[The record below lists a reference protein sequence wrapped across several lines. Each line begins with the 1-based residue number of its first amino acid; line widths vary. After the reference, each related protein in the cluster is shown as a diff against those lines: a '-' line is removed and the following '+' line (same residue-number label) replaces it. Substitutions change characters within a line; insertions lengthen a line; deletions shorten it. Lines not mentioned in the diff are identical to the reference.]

1 MMYSVRLF
9 HVLLFSSALAGG
21 HPGLAQFVATAKA
34 FHRTSHQVESP
45 QALQLREVLNQFK
58 VRYQVDILFED
69 RLVSDHLVSPSSIE
83 QGVSVE
89 KNLASVLQ
97 PQGLRFTK
105 VKKGVFVVLADN
117 STTKGAAPVTNQ
129 APLPTGAPNTG
140 SLEITPVGQ
149 IQTKTVTTLTV
160 ADQTISGRV
169 TDDATGSGLPGVS
182 VVLKGTSRGTTTD
195 SDGNFR
201 LNVPDQNTGSTLT
214 LVFSFIGYATQE
226 ILVGNRNTINVTLAN
241 DNKTLN
247 EIVVVGYGTQ
257 NRRELTGSVAS
268 LQTQTIK
275 DQPVTNV
282 VEGLTGRMPGVLVQQ
297 NTGAPGNAPSIK
309 VRGLGSISA
318 GNGPLVVIDGQ
329 PLNSGS
335 TTNAGGLNQLNP
347 NDIDKIDVLKDASAT
362 AIYGSRGS
370 NGVIMITTKR
380 GKSGQTRINFDYYTG
395 IQEVSKKMNML
406 NAQQYAE
413 YSKEA
418 FNTAYLERVPGSSA
432 NDPNS
437 VRASGQRYR
446 YPRGEFAGVNFDDP
460 ASLKSYDY
468 QDMIF
473 RKAPI
478 SNYQLSA
485 SGGTEKVQY
494 FISGNYLNQQ
504 GIIKKSGIDRYTVRS
519 NIDAQL
525 SSKLKVGL
533 SFSPSFQAEDRVNS
547 DGHWASNGVI
557 NAALSLPPF
566 IPIYQAD
573 GVTYNSQAFYAAP
586 YDWPGIT
593 NPVANITEADN
604 RVTQLRLLGNA
615 YAELSIW
622 KSLRYRGTI
631 GGDLNY
637 LRQNQ
642 YQTSAMPL
650 NQLLPPNVSTGS
662 AYTSQNINWVTN
674 HTLSYTHDLGTTH
687 HLDALVGLESQRN
700 DYEESRISANNFPN
714 DIVRT
719 VNAGTIVSSAV
730 VSGSTLN
737 SGSYRDQWSLASYFA
752 RVTYSFKDR
761 YLFNASI
768 RRDGSSRFGLDKRFG
783 TFPSASVGWRII
795 EEPFMKSISAIS
807 DLKLR
812 VSYGLS
818 GNNAFRNNDGTT
830 NNYPAIGVISK
841 DNYVLGNALANGLA
855 TSSIANPQLSWEKSR
870 QTDVGLDLGL
880 FQNRILFT
888 VDYYK
893 RITTDLLLQVQVPTL
908 TGFSTAVRNIGQ
920 VENKGVE
927 FALST
932 RNINGAGSGFTWT
945 TDLNLSFNRN
955 KVLALGPTG
964 DPIRSGTGVGET
976 NITVIGQ
983 PLGSFY
989 GYQQLGIFQSQAE
1002 LDAYPHFADSRPGDV
1017 KFADVNGDGKLTA
1030 DDRTLIGNNQPD
1042 FIYGITNSLSFKGFD
1057 LSIVAQGVQGGQILN
1072 LSRRFYE
1079 NLEGN
1084 ANELTTVLNRW
1095 RSAQDPGD
1103 GKTPRANTRS
1113 TGNNNQVSSRWI
1125 ESATYFRIRNITLGY
1140 NVPRPV
1146 LQKIKAQTLRVY
1158 AGVQN
1163 AVTFSK
1169 YLSYNPE
1176 VSGYEGPLTGGVDYG
1191 SYPLA
1196 RTYTIGL
1203 NLGF

>member
-1 MMYSVRLF
+1 MMYAVPVFRL
-9 HVLLFSSALAGG
+9 LL
-21 HPGLAQFVATAKA
+21 PGLLLLGCPPGQAQFLAIAKSSPS
-34 FHRTSHQVESP
+34 RSVQGTSAQL
-45 QALQLREVLNQFK
+45 LQLRDVLSQLK
-58 VRYQVDILFED
+58 VRYKVDILFED
-69 RLVSDHLVSPSSIE
+69 RLVIDHLVAPTAVDPGASLES
-83 QGVSVE
+83 
-89 KNLASVLQ
+89 NLTNVLK
-97 PQGLRFTK
+97 PQGLHYTK
-105 VKKGVFVVLADN
+105 VKAGVYVVLANEKANKRAALLELDN
-117 STTKGAAPVTNQ
+117 LPVMGATTTSQTGLSSIS
-129 APLPTGAPNTG
+129 PLQVKA
-140 SLEITPVGQ
+140 
-149 IQTKTVTTLTV
+149 QTSMM
-160 ADQTISGRV
+160 ADQTITGRV
-169 TDDATGSGLPGVS
+169 TDGTTNNGLPGVS
-182 VVLKGTSRGTTTD
+182 VVVKGTSRGTTTD
-195 SDGNFR
+195 SDGNYR
-201 LNVPDQNTGSTLT
+201 VNVPDQNTGATLT

-226 ILVGNRNTINVTLAN
+226 VPVGNRTAVNVTLAN
-241 DNKTLN
+241 DDKSLN
-247 EIVVVGYGTQ
+247 EVVVVGYGTQ
-257 NRRELTGSVAS
+257 NRRELTSSVAS
-268 LQTQTIK
+268 IQTQSIK
-275 DQPVTNV
+275 DQPVTNI
-282 VEGLTGRMPGVLVQQ
+282 VEGLTGRMPGVLIQQ

-335 TTNAGGLNQLNP
+335 QTNAGGLNQLNP
-347 NDIDKIDVLKDASAT
+347 NDIEKIDVLKDASAT

-380 GKSGQTRINFDYYTG
+380 GKSGQSRINFDYYTG
-395 IQEVSKKMNML
+395 TQEVSKKMQML
-406 NAQQYAE
+406 NAQQFAAF
-413 YSKEA
+413 SKEA
-418 FNTAYLERVPGSSA
+418 FNTAYLERVPGSTA
-432 NDPNS
+432 TDPNS
-437 VRASGQRYR
+437 ARPSGQRYR

-460 ASLKSYDY
+460 SGLNTYDY

-473 RKAPI
+473 QRAPI

-494 FISGNYLNQQ
+494 FISGNYLKQD

-525 SSKLKVGL
+525 SSKLKVGV
-533 SFSPSFQAEDRVNS
+533 SFSPSFMAENRVNS
-547 DGHWASNGVI
+547 DGHWAGNGVI

-604 RVTQLRLLGNA
+604 RVTQLRLVGSA
-615 YAELSIW
+615 YSELAIW
-622 KSLRYRGTI
+622 KALRYRGTI

-642 YQTSAMPL
+642 YQTSAIVL
-650 NQLLPPNVSTGS
+650 NQLLPPNVSTGA
-662 AYTSQNINWVTN
+662 AYTNQNINWVTN
-674 HTLSYTHDLGTTH
+674 HTLGYTLDLGTTH

-700 DYEESRISANNFPN
+700 DFEESQITANNFPN

-719 VNAGTIVSSAV
+719 VNAGTIT
-730 VSGSTLN
+730 GGTSTRN
-737 SGSYRDQWSLASYFA
+737 QWSLASYFA
-752 RVTYSFKDR
+752 RVTYSYKDR
-761 YLFNASI
+761 YLFNASV
-768 RRDGSSRFGLDKRFG
+768 RRDGSSRFGSTSRFG

-795 EEPFMKSISAIS
+795 EEPFMKTVPVIS

-812 VSYGLS
+812 ASYGLS
-818 GNNAFRNNDGTT
+818 GNNAFTS
-830 NNYPAIGVISK
+830 NYPAIGVLSK

-855 TSSIANPQLSWEKSR
+855 TSSIANPQLGWERSR

-880 FQNRILFT
+880 FQNRILFS

-920 VENKGVE
+920 VENKGME
-927 FALST
+927 FSLST
-932 RNINGAGSGFTWT
+932 RNISGSGTGFTWT

-964 DPIRSGTGVGET
+964 DAIRSGTGVGET

-983 PLGSFY
+983 PLGSFF
-989 GYQQLGIFQSQAE
+989 GYQQLGIFQSQAD

-1042 FIYGITNSLSFKGFD
+1042 FIYGITNSFSFKGFD
-1057 LSIVAQGVQGGQILN
+1057 LNIVAQGVQGGQILN

-1084 ANELTTVLNRW
+1084 ANELTTVLGRW
-1095 RSAQDPGD
+1095 HSQQDPGD

-1113 TGNNNQVSSRWI
+1113 TGNNNQVSSRWV
-1125 ESATYFRIRNITLGY
+1125 ESASYFRIRNITLGY
-1140 NVPRPV
+1140 ALPRPV
-1146 LQKIKAQTLRVY
+1146 LQKIKVQTLRVY

-1163 AVTFSK
+1163 AVTISK
-1169 YLSYNPE
+1169 YLAYNPE

>member
-1 MMYSVRLF
+1 MFMMYSGRF
-9 HVLLFSSALAGG
+9 ICVLLLSSLLAAG
-21 HPGLAQFVATAKA
+21 HPGLAQLVATSDGFTRKTNLGDSPPLLV
-34 FHRTSHQVESP
+34 RT
-45 QALQLREVLNQFK
+45 QLE
-58 VRYQVDILFED
+58 
-69 RLVSDHLVSPSSIE
+69 
-83 QGVSVE
+83 
-89 KNLASVLQ
+89 A
-97 PQGLRFTK
+97 
-105 VKKGVFVVLADN
+105 
-117 STTKGAAPVTNQ
+117 
-129 APLPTGAPNTG
+129 
-140 SLEITPVGQ
+140 
-149 IQTKTVTTLTV
+149 V
-160 ADQTISGRV
+160 ADQTIGGRV
-169 TDDATGSGLPGVS
+169 TDGATGTGLPGVS
-182 VVLKGTSRGTTTD
+182 VVVKGTSRGTTTD
-195 SDGNFR
+195 TDGNYR
-201 LNVPDQNTGSTLT
+201 VTVPDQNAGNALT

-226 ILVGNRNTINVTLAN
+226 VIVGNRNAVNVTLTS
-241 DNKTLN
+241 DDKTLN

-268 LQTQTIK
+268 LQTQSIR

-282 VEGLTGRMPGVLVQQ
+282 VEGLTGRMPGVLIQQ

-318 GNGPLVVIDGQ
+318 GNGPLVVVDGQ

-347 NDIDKIDVLKDASAT
+347 NDIEKIDVLKDASAT

-370 NGVIMITTKR
+370 NGVIMVTTRR
-380 GKSGQTRINFDYYTG
+380 GKSGQSRINFDYYTG
-395 IQEVSKKMNML
+395 TQEISKKMDML
-406 NAQQYAE
+406 NAQQFAE
-413 YSKEA
+413 YSKETA
-418 FNTAYLERVPGSSA
+418 NTAYLERVPGSSI

-460 ASLKSYDY
+460 ASLTSYDY

-485 SGGTEKVQY
+485 SGGTEKIQY
-494 FISGNYLNQQ
+494 FISGNYLKQE

-525 SSKLKVGL
+525 SSKLKIGV
-533 SFSPSFQAEDRVNS
+533 SFSPTFMAENRANS
-547 DGHWASNGVI
+547 DGHWANNGII

-566 IPIYQAD
+566 IPVYQAN

-593 NPVANITEADN
+593 NPVANITEVDN
-604 RVTQLRLLGNA
+604 RVTQLRVLGNA

-642 YQTSAMPL
+642 YQTSAIAL

-674 HTLSYTHDLGTTH
+674 HTLSYTLDLGTTH

-700 DYEESRISANNFPN
+700 DYEENRVNANNFPN

-719 VNAGTIVSSAV
+719 VNAGTII
-730 VSGSTLN
+730 GGT
-737 SGSYRDQWSLASYFA
+737 SYRDQWTLASYFA
-752 RVTYSFKDR
+752 RVTYSYKDR
-761 YLFNASI
+761 YLLNASV
-768 RRDGSSRFGLDKRFG
+768 RSDGSSRFGLDSRFG

-795 EEPFMKSISAIS
+795 EESFMKTIPVIS
-807 DLKLR
+807 DLKVR
-812 VSYGLS
+812 ASYGLS

-830 NNYPAIGVISK
+830 NNYPAVGVLSK

-855 TSSIANPQLSWEKSR
+855 TSSIANPQLGWEKSR

-880 FQNRILFT
+880 FQNRVFFT
-888 VDYYK
+888 ADYYK

-920 VENKGVE
+920 VENKGME

-932 RNINGAGSGFTWT
+932 RNINGSGTGFTWT

-964 DPIRSGTGVGET
+964 DAIRSGTGVGET

-983 PLGSFY
+983 PLGSFF

-1002 LDAYPHFADSRPGDV
+1002 LDAYPHFSDSRPGDV

-1042 FIYGITNSLSFKGFD
+1042 FIYGITNSFSFKGFD
-1057 LSIVAQGVQGGQILN
+1057 LSVVAQGVQGGQILN

-1084 ANELTTVLNRW
+1084 ANELTTVLGRW
-1095 RSAQDPGD
+1095 HSAQDPGD
-1103 GKTPRANTRS
+1103 GKTPRANARS
-1113 TGNNNQVSSRWI
+1113 TGNNNQVSSRWV
-1125 ESATYFRIRNITLGY
+1125 ESASYFRIRNITLGY
-1140 NVPRPV
+1140 NLPRTV
-1146 LQKIKAQTLRVY
+1146 LQKIRVQTLRVF
-1158 AGVQN
+1158 AGAQN
-1163 AVTFSK
+1163 AITISK
-1169 YLSYNPE
+1169 YLAYNPE

-1196 RTYTIGL
+1196 RTYTIGV

>member
-1 MMYSVRLF
+1 MMYSVRLSR
-9 HVLLFSSALAGG
+9 VLLLGLFLTGG
-21 HPGLAQFVATAKA
+21 RVGLAQLVATTKVVG
-34 FHRTSHQVESP
+34 RPMYQTVSP
-45 QALQLREVLNQFK
+45 QTIQLREVLNQLK
-58 VRYQVDILFED
+58 SRYQVDILFED
-69 RLVSDHLVSPSSIE
+69 RLVSDQFVGA
-83 QGVSVE
+83 GVIDPAASLE
-89 KNLASVLQ
+89 RNLAKILTTR
-97 PQGLRFTK
+97 GLRYAK
-105 VKKGVFVVLADN
+105 VRSDVYVVLAD
-117 STTKGAAPVTNQ
+117 SRPQKPASGPELSLLPAPGGIAASPTELTQ
-129 APLPTGAPNTG
+129 PGQLPTR
-140 SLEITPVGQ
+140 
-149 IQTKTVTTLTV
+149 TVAVAT

-169 TDDATGSGLPGVS
+169 TDGATNGGLPGVS
-182 VVLKGTSRGTTTD
+182 VVVKGTSRGTTTD
-195 SDGNFR
+195 SDGNYR
-201 LNVPDQNTGSTLT
+201 VTVPDQNAGGALT

-226 ILVGNRNTINVTLAN
+226 VPVGNRTTVNVTLAS
-241 DNKTLN
+241 DDKTLN

-268 LQTQTIK
+268 LQTQTIR

-282 VEGLTGRMPGVLVQQ
+282 VEGLTGRMPGVLIQQ

-318 GNGPLVVIDGQ
+318 GNGPLIVVDGQ

-347 NDIDKIDVLKDASAT
+347 NDIEKIDVLKDASAT

-370 NGVIMITTKR
+370 NGVVMVTTKR
-380 GKSGQTRINFDYYTG
+380 GKSGQSRINVDYYTG
-395 IQEVSKKMNML
+395 TQEISKKMEML
-406 NAQQYAE
+406 TAQQFAE
-413 YSKEA
+413 FSKEA
-418 FNTAYLERVPGSSA
+418 FNTAYLERVAGA
-432 NDPNS
+432 QITDPNS
-437 VRASGQRYR
+437 ARPSGQRYR
-446 YPRGEFAGVNFDDP
+446 YPRGEFPGVNFDDP
-460 ASLKSYDY
+460 ASLTTYDY

-473 RKAPI
+473 RRAPI
-478 SNYQLSA
+478 SNYQVSA

-494 FISGNYLNQQ
+494 FISGNYLKQD

-519 NIDAQL
+519 NVDAQL

-533 SFSPSFQAEDRVNS
+533 SFSPSFMAENRVNS

-566 IPIYQAD
+566 IPIYQAN
-573 GVTYNSQAFYAAP
+573 GTTYNSQAFYAAP

-615 YAELSIW
+615 YAELAIW
-622 KSLRYRGTI
+622 KSLRYRGTV

-642 YQTSAMPL
+642 YQTSAIVL

-662 AYTSQNINWVTN
+662 AYANQNINWVTN
-674 HTLSYTHDLGTTH
+674 HTLSYTLDLGTTH
-687 HLDALVGLESQRN
+687 HMDALVGLESQRN
-700 DYEESRISANNFPN
+700 DFEESQINANNFPN

-719 VNAGTIVSSAV
+719 INAGTIT
-730 VSGSTLN
+730 GGTSTRN
-737 SGSYRDQWSLASYFA
+737 QWSLASYFA

-761 YLFNASI
+761 YLFNASV
-768 RRDGSSRFGLDKRFG
+768 RRDGSSRFGATSRFG

-795 EEPFMKSISAIS
+795 EEPFMKTIPVIS

-812 VSYGLS
+812 ASYGLS
-818 GNNAFRNNDGTT
+818 GNNAFTS
-830 NNYPAIGVISK
+830 NYPAIGVLSK
-841 DNYVLGNALANGLA
+841 DNYVLGNGLANGLA
-855 TSSIANPQLSWEKSR
+855 TSSIANPQLGWERSR
-870 QTDVGLDLGL
+870 QSDVGLDLGL
-880 FQNRILFT
+880 FSNRLFFT

-920 VENKGVE
+920 VENKGIE

-932 RNINGAGSGFTWT
+932 RNIDGSGTGFTWT

-964 DPIRSGTGVGET
+964 DAIRSGTGVGET

-989 GYQQLGIFQSQAE
+989 GYQQLGIFQNQAE

-1057 LSIVAQGVQGGQILN
+1057 LNIVAQGVQGGQILN

-1084 ANELTTVLNRW
+1084 ANSLTTVLNRW
-1095 RSAQDPGD
+1095 RSEQNPGD

-1113 TGNNNQVSSRWI
+1113 TGNNNQVSSRWV

-1140 NVPRPV
+1140 NVPRTP
-1146 LQKIKAQTLRVY
+1146 LQKIKVQSLRVY

-1163 AVTFSK
+1163 AITFSK
-1169 YLSYNPE
+1169 YLAYNPE

>member
-1 MMYSVRLF
+1 MRYSVRLF
-9 HVLLFSSALAGG
+9 LLFIVGSLLAGS

-34 FHRTSHQVESP
+34 FTRTAAHQEARP
-45 QALQLREVLNQFK
+45 QSIPLREVLNQFK

-69 RLVSDHLVSPSSIE
+69 RLISDHLIDGNLIDPSASL
-83 QGVSVE
+83 E
-89 KNLASVLQ
+89 KNLTKLLK

-105 VKKGVFVVLADN
+105 VKNGVYVVLAENRTRKLTLTNDLMLLPA
-117 STTKGAAPVTNQ
+117 SVAATGEPAETQ
-129 APLPTGAPNTG
+129 PL
-140 SLEITPVGQ
+140 SQL
-149 IQTKTVTTLTV
+149 QTKEVTLLTADRTLN
-160 ADQTISGRV
+160 GRV
-169 TDDATGSGLPGVS
+169 TDGATGNGLPGVS
-182 VVLKGTSRGTTTD
+182 VVVKGTSRGTTTD
-195 SDGNFR
+195 SDGNYR
-201 LNVPDQNTGSTLT
+201 LTTPDQTQALT

-226 ILVGNRNTINVTLAN
+226 VVVGNRSSVNVTLTS
-241 DNKTLN
+241 DDKTLN
-247 EIVVVGYGTQ
+247 EVVVVGYGTQ

-275 DQPVTNV
+275 DQPVTNI
-282 VEGLTGRMPGVLVQQ
+282 VEGLTGRVAGVLIQQ

-318 GNGPLVVIDGQ
+318 GNGPLIVVDGQ
-329 PLNSGS
+329 PLNSGGL
-335 TTNAGGLNQLNP
+335 TNAGGLNQLNP
-347 NDIDKIDVLKDASAT
+347 NDIEKIDVLKDASAT

-370 NGVIMITTKR
+370 NGVVMVTTKR
-380 GKSGQTRINFDYYTG
+380 GKSGQSRINFDYYTG
-395 IQEVSKKMNML
+395 TQEVSKKMDML
-406 NAQQYAE
+406 TARQFAE

-418 FNTAYLERVPGSSA
+418 ANTAYLERVPGSSI

-437 VRASGQRYR
+437 ARASGQRYR
-446 YPRGEFAGVNFDDP
+446 YPRGEFAGANFDDP
-460 ASLKSYDY
+460 ASLTSYNY
-468 QDMIF
+468 QDLIF
-473 RKAPI
+473 QKAPI

-485 SGGTEKVQY
+485 AGGTEKVQY
-494 FISGNYLNQQ
+494 FISGNYLKQD

-525 SSKLKVGL
+525 SSRLKVGL
-533 SFSPSFQAEDRVNS
+533 SFSPSFMAENRVNS
-547 DGHWASNGVI
+547 DGHWAGNGII

-593 NPVANITEADN
+593 NPVANITEVDN

-622 KSLRYRGTI
+622 KTLRYRGTI

-642 YQTSAMPL
+642 YQTSAIVL

-674 HTLSYTHDLGTTH
+674 HTLNYTLDLNTTH
-687 HLDALVGLESQRN
+687 HVEALVGLESQRN
-700 DYEESRISANNFPN
+700 DYEENRVNANNFPN
-714 DIVRT
+714 DLVRT
-719 VNAGTIVSSAV
+719 VNAGTII
-730 VSGSTLN
+730 GGT
-737 SGSYRDQWSLASYFA
+737 SYRDQWSLASYFA
-752 RVTYSFKDR
+752 RVTYSYKDR
-761 YLFNASI
+761 YLFNASV
-768 RRDGSSRFGLDKRFG
+768 RRDGSSRFGLTNRFG

-795 EEPFMKSISAIS
+795 EEPFMKTIPVIS
-807 DLKLR
+807 DLKVR
-812 VSYGLS
+812 ASYGLA

-830 NNYPAIGVISK
+830 NNYPAIGVLGK
-841 DNYVLGNALANGLA
+841 DNYVLGNALVNGLA
-855 TSSIANPQLSWEKSR
+855 TGSIANDRLSWEKSR

-880 FQNRILFT
+880 FQNRILLT

-908 TGFSTAVRNIGQ
+908 TGFSSAVRNIGQ
-920 VENKGVE
+920 VENKGME
-927 FALST
+927 FSLST
-932 RNINGAGSGFTWT
+932 RNINGSGTGNFTWT

-964 DPIRSGTGVGET
+964 DAIRSGTGVGET

-983 PLGSFY
+983 PLGSFF
-989 GYQQLGIFQSQAE
+989 GYQQLGIFQTQAE
-1002 LDAYPHFADSRPGDV
+1002 LDAYPHFSDSRPGDV

-1030 DDRTLIGNNQPD
+1030 DDRTTIGNNQPD
-1042 FIYGITNSLSFKGFD
+1042 FIYGITNTFSFKGFD
-1057 LSIVAQGVQGGQILN
+1057 LSVVAQGVQGGQILN

-1084 ANELTTVLNRW
+1084 ANELTTVLGRW
-1095 RSAQDPGD
+1095 HSAQDPGD
-1103 GKTPRANTRS
+1103 GKTPRANARS
-1113 TGNNNQVSSRWI
+1113 TGNNNQVSSRWV
-1125 ESATYFRIRNITLGY
+1125 ESASYFRIRNITLGY
-1140 NVPRPV
+1140 TVPRAV
-1146 LQKIKAQTLRVY
+1146 LQKIKLQTLRLY

-1163 AVTFSK
+1163 ALTVSK
-1169 YLSYNPE
+1169 YLAYNPE

>member
-9 HVLLFSSALAGG
+9 YASLLSSILAGG
-21 HPGLAQFVATAKA
+21 YPGLAQFVATAKA
-34 FHRTSHQVESP
+34 FPRTTHQLVSP
-45 QALQLREVLNQFK
+45 QAVQLREVLNQFK

-69 RLVSDHLVSPSSIE
+69 RLVSDHIVNPE
-83 QGVSVE
+83 SVDPAASLE
-89 KNLASVLQ
+89 NNLTKVLK
-97 PQGLRFTK
+97 PQGLHYAK
-105 VKKGVFVVLADN
+105 VKKGVYVVLAN
-117 STTKGAAPVTNQ
+117 NKSKKQASTLELSILPPSAVATTSQPEMNQ
-129 APLPTGAPNTG
+129 
-140 SLEITPVGQ
+140 IGQ
-149 IQTKTVTTLTV
+149 LQAKALTVAV
-160 ADQTISGRV
+160 ADQTITGRV
-169 TDDATGSGLPGVS
+169 TDGTTGGGLPGVS
-182 VVLKGTSRGTTTD
+182 VVVKGTSRGTTTD
-195 SDGNFR
+195 SDGNYHVT
-201 LNVPDQNTGSTLT
+201 VPDQNAGNALT
-214 LVFSFIGYATQE
+214 LVYSFIGYATQE
-226 ILVGNRNTINVTLAN
+226 ILVGNRTAVNVTLTS
-241 DNKTLN
+241 DDKTLN

-268 LQTQTIK
+268 LQTQSIK

-318 GNGPLVVIDGQ
+318 GNGPLIVVDGQ

-380 GKSGQTRINFDYYTG
+380 GKSGQSRISFDYYTG
-395 IQEVSKKMNML
+395 TQQVSKKMDML
-406 NAQQYAE
+406 NAQQFAAF
-413 YSKEA
+413 SKEA
-418 FNTAYLERVPGSSA
+418 FNTAYLERVTGSSA
-432 NDPNS
+432 TDPNS
-437 VRASGQRYR
+437 VRQSGQRYR
-446 YPRGEFAGVNFDDP
+446 YPRGEFPGVNFDDP
-460 ASLKSYDY
+460 ASLTSYDY

-473 RKAPI
+473 QKAPI

-485 SGGTEKVQY
+485 SGGSEKIQY
-494 FISGNYLNQQ
+494 FISGNYLKQD

-525 SSKLKVGL
+525 SSKLKVGV
-533 SFSPSFQAEDRVNS
+533 SFSPTFMAENRVNS
-547 DGHWASNGVI
+547 DGHWAGNGVI

-615 YAELSIW
+615 YVELSIW

-642 YQTSAMPL
+642 YQTSAIVL

-662 AYTSQNINWVTN
+662 AYTNQNINWVTN
-674 HTLSYTHDLGTTH
+674 HTLSYTLDLGTTH
-687 HLDALVGLESQRN
+687 HVDALVGLESQRN
-700 DYEESRISANNFPN
+700 DFEESQVTANNFPN

-719 VNAGTIVSSAV
+719 VNAGTIT
-730 VSGSTLN
+730 GGTSTRN
-737 SGSYRDQWSLASYFA
+737 QWSLASYFA
-752 RVTYSFKDR
+752 RVTYSYKDR
-761 YLFNASI
+761 YLFNASV
-768 RRDGSSRFGLDKRFG
+768 RSDGSSRFGATSRFG
-783 TFPSASVGWRII
+783 TFPSASIGWRLI
-795 EEPFMKSISAIS
+795 EEPFMKAVPVIS

-812 VSYGLS
+812 ASYGLS
-818 GNNAFRNNDGTT
+818 GNNAFTS
-830 NNYPAIGVISK
+830 NYPAIGVLSK

-855 TSSIANPQLSWEKSR
+855 TSSIANPQLGWERSR

-880 FQNRILFT
+880 FQNRIIFT
-888 VDYYK
+888 MDYYK

-920 VENKGVE
+920 VENKGME

-932 RNINGAGSGFTWT
+932 RNINGSGTGFTWT

-964 DPIRSGTGVGET
+964 DAIRSGTGVGET

-983 PLGSFY
+983 PLGSFF

-1002 LDAYPHFADSRPGDV
+1002 LDAYPHFSDSRPGDV

-1042 FIYGITNSLSFKGFD
+1042 FIYGITNSFSFKGID

-1084 ANELTTVLNRW
+1084 ANELTTVLGRW
-1095 RSAQDPGD
+1095 HSAQDPGD
-1103 GKTPRANTRS
+1103 GITPEPIPAVPAIITRCRLDGWRVQPIS
-1113 TGNNNQVSSRWI
+1113 G
-1125 ESATYFRIRNITLGY
+1125 FG
-1140 NVPRPV
+1140 
-1146 LQKIKAQTLRVY
+1146 TLRWATISRVRRFKKLKFNRYVSMRVY
-1158 AGVQN
+1158 
-1163 AVTFSK
+1163 
-1169 YLSYNPE
+1169 
-1176 VSGYEGPLTGGVDYG
+1176 
-1191 SYPLA
+1191 
-1196 RTYTIGL
+1196 RMR
-1203 NLGF
+1203 

>member
-9 HVLLFSSALAGG
+9 SGFLLGLSLIGG
-21 HPGLAQFVATAKA
+21 HSGRAQFLATAKA
-34 FHRTSHQVESP
+34 FTRSSHRAVNP
-45 QALQLREVLNQFK
+45 QAVQLREVLNQVK
-58 VRYQVDILFED
+58 ARYQVDILFED
-69 RLVSDHLVSPSSIE
+69 RLVSNHLVNPA
-83 QGVSVE
+83 SVDPAASLE
-89 KNLASVLQ
+89 TNLANVLK
-97 PQGLRFTK
+97 PNGLRFAK
-105 VKKGVFVVLADN
+105 VKPGVYVVLAD
-117 STTKGAAPVTNQ
+117 KKAAKQTSAVEVPLLQLATATNTSQPEMNQPGQLQ
-129 APLPTGAPNTG
+129 A
-140 SLEITPVGQ
+140 
-149 IQTKTVTTLTV
+149 KTVTLV
-160 ADQTISGRV
+160 AADQALSGRV
-169 TDDATGSGLPGVS
+169 TDGATGSGLPGVS
-182 VVLKGTSRGTTTD
+182 VVVKGTSRGTTTD
-195 SDGNFR
+195 GDGNYR
-201 LNVPDQNTGSTLT
+201 VSVPDQNMGTTLT

-226 ILVGNRNTINVTLAN
+226 ILVGNKSTVNVTLAS

-268 LQTQTIK
+268 LQTQSIK

-282 VEGLTGRMPGVLVQQ
+282 VEGLTGRMPGVLIQQ

-318 GNGPLVVIDGQ
+318 GNGPLIVIDGQ

-335 TTNAGGLNQLNP
+335 QTNAGGLNQLNP

-380 GKSGQTRINFDYYTG
+380 GKSGQSRINFDYYTG
-395 IQEVSKKMNML
+395 TQEISKKMEML
-406 NAQQYAE
+406 DAQQFATF
-413 YSKEA
+413 SKQA
-418 FNTAYLERVPGSSA
+418 FNTAYLERVAGSSI

-437 VRASGQRYR
+437 VRPAGQRYR
-446 YPRGEFAGVNFDDP
+446 YPRGEFPGVNFDDP
-460 ASLKSYDY
+460 ANLTTYDY

-485 SGGTEKVQY
+485 SGGNEKVQY
-494 FISGNYLNQQ
+494 FISGNYLKQD
-504 GIIKKSGIDRYTVRS
+504 GVIKKSGIDRYTVRS
-519 NIDAQL
+519 NVDAQL
-525 SSKLKVGL
+525 SPKLKVGL
-533 SFSPSFQAEDRVNS
+533 SFSPTFMAENRVNS
-547 DGHWASNGVI
+547 DGHWANNGII

-566 IPIYQAD
+566 IPIYQAN
-573 GVTYNSQAFYAAP
+573 GTTYNSQAFYAAP

-593 NPVANITEADN
+593 NPVANITEVDN

-642 YQTSAMPL
+642 YQTSAIVL

-662 AYTSQNINWVTN
+662 AYTNQNINWVTN
-674 HTLSYTHDLGTTH
+674 HTLSYTLDLGTTH
-687 HLDALVGLESQRN
+687 HLDALVGLESQQN
-700 DYEESRISANNFPN
+700 DFEESQITANSFPN

-719 VNAGTIVSSAV
+719 VNAGTIT
-730 VSGSTLN
+730 GGTST
-737 SGSYRDQWSLASYFA
+737 RTQWSLASYFA

-761 YLFNASI
+761 YLFNASV
-768 RRDGSSRFGLDKRFG
+768 RRDGSSRFGETTRFG

-795 EEPFMKSISAIS
+795 EEPFMKTIPVIS

-812 VSYGLS
+812 ASYGLS
-818 GNNAFRNNDGTT
+818 GNNAFTT
-830 NNYPAIGVISK
+830 NYPAIGVLNK
-841 DNYVLGNALANGLA
+841 DNYVLGNTLANGLA
-855 TSSIANPQLSWEKSR
+855 TSSIANPNLGWERSR
-870 QTDVGLDLGL
+870 QTDVGLDVGL
-880 FQNRILFT
+880 LQNRISFT
-888 VDYYK
+888 ADYYK

-920 VENKGVE
+920 VENKGME
-927 FALST
+927 FSLST
-932 RNINGAGSGFTWT
+932 RNIDGSGTGFTWT
-945 TDLNLSFNRN
+945 TDLNLSFNKN

-964 DPIRSGTGVGET
+964 DAIRSGTGVGET

-989 GYQQLGIFQSQAE
+989 GYQQLGIFQNQAE

-1017 KFADVNGDGKLTA
+1017 KFADVNGDGKLNA

-1042 FIYGITNSLSFKGFD
+1042 FIYGITNSFSFKGFD
-1057 LSIVAQGVQGGQILN
+1057 LNIVAQGVQGGQILN

-1084 ANELTTVLNRW
+1084 ANSLSTVLNRW
-1095 RSAQDPGD
+1095 QSEQIPGD

-1113 TGNNNQVSSRWI
+1113 TGNNNQVSSRWV

-1140 NVPRPV
+1140 NVPRTS
-1146 LQKIKAQTLRVY
+1146 LQKVKVQSLRVY

-1163 AVTFSK
+1163 AITFSK
-1169 YLSYNPE
+1169 YLAYNPE

-1196 RTYTIGL
+1196 RTYTVGL